1 MAAMESHN
9 KRNKGSKGK
18 RKIEIKRIEDKSSR
32 LVTFSKR
39 RSGIFKKASELS
51 TLCGAEVAVLVRS
64 PAGRVFGFGHP
75 SIDAVIQR
83 YENSEVSGECP
94 EYCGERVEGV
104 ERLEAEKEQLEE
116 ENRRQ
121 TAEGT
126 GGGGGGEAWMG
137 ERGMLWW
144 AKDIDGM
151 GLQELAE
158 FRNALEGLKNEAEK
172 KAKEMARK
180 RSFSSSSHEEHEN
193 VVSSSVDESNLLLP
207 RSSDFRL
214 WSY

>member
-1 MAAMESHN
+1 MAAMESQD

-18 RKIEIKRIEDKSSR
+18 RKIEIKRIEAKSSR

-39 RSGIFKKASELS
+39 RAGIFKKASELS

-83 YENSEVSGECP
+83 YENCGPGGDQCP
-94 EYCGERVEGV
+94 DYCGGDEWVEGV
-104 ERLEAEKEQLEE
+104 ETLAAEKEQLAE

-121 TAEGT
+121 TAASS
-126 GGGGGGEAWMG
+126 GGGGG

-151 GLQELAE
+151 GLQELVE
-158 FRNALEGLKNEAEK
+158 FRNSLVRLKNETEK
-172 KAKEMARK
+172 KAKEMATK
-180 RSFSSSSHEEHEN
+180 PAGFSSSSHEEHEN
-193 VVSSSVDESNLLLP
+193 VVPLSVDESNLLFP
-207 RSSDFRL
+207 TSSDFRL